1 MSLPERHLS
10 GIGQCL
16 DGHMKISLSTRKIT
30 GLGTLALVTSL
41 LVSLL
46 VPSAQAATYSL
57 PNAPTNVTSYLGAKG
72 VVVRWTPGA
81 DVEPGITGYVVSA
94 GAGSC
99 PIFVPAK
106 NNNVV
111 TMPVVTGQPAG
122 TPVVQAVNAYGFSKP
137 AASKKSYTA
146 AELATVS
153 SSNNKAVQVLQLSD
167 LHGAI
172 EVGGSFGA
180 PLLVSNWN
188 ADRKANAA
196 TVAFTSGDNIGAA
209 PPISTEFE
217 EIPTIETLNAMKLD
231 AGAFGN
237 HEHDRNL
244 AHVQKIIGA
253 SDFRWIVSNY
263 DEGSLSVLKSGTKQ
277 TKTFTIIERGGLKIG
292 VVGSNTP
299 ETIEQVFPGN
309 LDYTDAS
316 GTKKT
321 ITINPGVTGI
331 NQAIVDAKA
340 AGADIVI
347 ALLHQGWQENAD
359 GVAKGVLNTMAAQV
373 KGAAAIY
380 GGHSHQT
387 FASVIPGSPRV
398 APVVIGQTR
407 NAGVEYTRT
416 QICMKFGKV
425 VGQSIEH
432 VLKAASATINT
443 GTLSTVTTQDVAAAA
458 MVKKYKDQLSAKLD
472 IKIGQVSGVFP
483 RGGSPAVER
492 SGETP
497 MGNYIADLMR
507 AKYKTDFAIQ
517 NGGGIRDTF
526 PAKTYIPANTALVRT
541 GSGPLD
547 VTLGDALTVY
557 PFGNQIAT
565 TVVTGENLWKALE
578 NGVGGNFPGDG
589 RFPQVSGLKYSF
601 DASKP
606 IGSRIVEVTK
616 LNGAAIAK
624 DSKEY
629 TLTTLDFLIY
639 GGDGYANVFSP
650 SQAKVKGALLDVF
663 VDALKADMAAGKVTQ
678 VPAADGRIKKVG

>member
-1 MSLPERHLS
+1 MNKTLS
-10 GIGQCL
+10 
-16 DGHMKISLSTRKIT
+16 SRKIFS
-30 GLGTLALVTSL
+30 LGSLTLATSL

-46 VPSAQAATYSL
+46 VPSAQANTYSL
-57 PNAPTNVTSYLGAKG
+57 PNAPTNVTSYIGASG
-72 VVVRWTPGA
+72 VVVRWVAGAEVAPG
-81 DVEPGITGYVVSA
+81 VIGHVVSA

-99 PIFVPAK
+99 PIFVPIR
-106 NNNVV
+106 NNSVV
-111 TMPVVTGQPAG
+111 TMPVVEGQPAG

-137 AASKKSYTA
+137 TASKKSYTA
-146 AELATVS
+146 AELATVGS
-153 SSNNKAVQVLQLSD
+153 SANKALQVLQLSD

-172 EVGGSFGA
+172 EGTSFGA
-180 PLLVSNWN
+180 ALLTSNWA
-188 ADRKANAA
+188 ADRAANKATIA
-196 TVAFTSGDNIGAA
+196 VSSGDNIGAA

-217 EIPTIETLNAMKLD
+217 ELPTIEALNAMKLD
-231 AGAFGN
+231 ASVFGN
-237 HEHDRNL
+237 HEHDRNIDHL
-244 AHVQKIIGA
+244 NKMIGA
-253 SDFRWIVSNY
+253 SDFQWVVSNY
-263 DEGSLSVLKSGTKQ
+263 SDGSLDALKSGTKQ
-277 TKTFTIIERGGLKIG
+277 AKNYTIINRGGLKIG

-309 LDYTDAS
+309 LDYKDAA
-316 GTKKT
+316 GAKKT
-321 ITINPGVTGI
+321 ITINPGVVGI
-331 NQAIVDAKA
+331 NAAIAEAKA
-340 AGADIVI
+340 AGADVVI
-347 ALLHQGWQENAD
+347 AVIHQGWLENAD
-359 GVAKGVLNTMAAQV
+359 GVAKGLFNSLATQI

-387 FASVIPGSPRV
+387 FASVIPGGPRV
-398 APVVIGQTR
+398 APTVLGQVR

-416 QICMKFGKV
+416 QICIKSGKV
-425 VGQSIEH
+425 VGQSIQH
-432 VLKAASATINT
+432 VLRAASATINT
-443 GTLSTVTTQDVAAAA
+443 SVASTVSTADAATAA

-472 IKIGQVSGVFP
+472 VKIGQVSGVFP

-497 MGNYIADLMR
+497 MGSYIADLMR

-541 GSGPLD
+541 GTGPLD
-547 VTLGDALTVY
+547 VTLGDAFTVF

-565 TVVTGENLWKALE
+565 TVVTGANLWKALE
-578 NGVGGNFPGDG
+578 NSVGGNYPGDG
-589 RFPQVSGLKYSF
+589 RFAQVSGLKYSF

-606 IGSRIVEVTK
+606 IGSRIVSVTK
-616 LNGAAIAK
+616 LDGTEIAK

-639 GGDGYANVFSP
+639 GGDGYVNVFSP
-650 SQAKVKGALLDVF
+650 AQAKVKGALLDVF

>member
-1 MSLPERHLS
+1 MN
-10 GIGQCL
+10 
-16 DGHMKISLSTRKIT
+16 KILSTRKIFS
-30 GLGTLALVTSL
+30 LGTIALATSL

-46 VPSAQAATYSL
+46 VPTAQANTFSL
-57 PNAPTNVTSYLGAKG
+57 PNAPTNVTSYIGAKG

-81 DVEPGITGYVVSA
+81 DVSPGITGYVVSA

-106 NNNVV
+106 NKNVV
-111 TMPVVTGQPAG
+111 TMPVVVGQPAG
-122 TPVVQAVNAYGFSKP
+122 RPVVQAVNAYGFSKP
-137 AASKKSYTA
+137 AASNKSYTA
-146 AELATVS
+146 AELAVVS
-153 SSNNKAVQVLQLSD
+153 SPNNKAVQVLQLSD

-172 EVGGSFGA
+172 EVGNSFGA
-180 PLLVSNWN
+180 PLLVSNFD

-217 EIPTIETLNAMKLD
+217 ELPTIETLNAMKLD

-244 AHVQKIIGA
+244 AHVQKVIGA
-253 SDFRWIVSNY
+253 SDFQWVVSNY
-263 DEGSLSVLKSGTKQ
+263 NTDSLSALKSGTKQ
-277 TKTFTIIERGGLKIG
+277 AKTYSIIERAGLKIG
-292 VVGSNTP
+292 VVGANTP

-309 LDYTDAS
+309 LDYTDAA

-340 AGADIVI
+340 AGADLVI
-347 ALLHQGWQENAD
+347 ALIHQGWQENAD
-359 GVAKGVLNTMAAQV
+359 GVAKGVLNSMAAEI

-387 FASVIPGSPRV
+387 FATVIPSSPRV
-398 APVVIGQTR
+398 APVVLGQTR

-416 QICMKFGKV
+416 QICMNFGKV

-432 VLKAASATINT
+432 VLKAAAPTINT
-443 GTLSTVTTQDVAAAA
+443 GVVSTVTTQDVAAAA

-483 RGGSPAVER
+483 RGGTPAVER

-526 PAKTYIPANTALVRT
+526 PARTYIPANTALVRT
-541 GSGPLD
+541 GTGPLD

-601 DASKP
+601 DSSKP

-616 LNGAAIAK
+616 LDGTAIAK

-639 GGDGYANVFSP
+639 GGDGYLNVFSP

>member
-1 MSLPERHLS
+1 MNKTLH
-10 GIGQCL
+10 
-16 DGHMKISLSTRKIT
+16 TRKIFS
-30 GLGTLALVTSL
+30 LGTLALATSL

-46 VPSAQAATYSL
+46 VPTAQANTYSL
-57 PNAPTNVTSYLGAKG
+57 PNAPLSVTSYIGASG
-72 VVVRWTPGA
+72 VVVRWTPA
-81 DVEPGITGYVVSA
+81 EDVNPGITGYVVSA
-94 GAGSC
+94 GPGSC

-106 NNNVV
+106 NNKVV
-111 TMPVVTGQPAG
+111 TMPVVVGQPAG
-122 TPVVQAVNAYGFSKP
+122 TPVVRAVNAYGFSKP
-137 AASKKSYTA
+137 TASNKSYTA
-146 AELATVS
+146 AQLATVAN
-153 SSNNKAVQVLQLSD
+153 SNNKAVQVLQLSD

-172 EVGGSFGA
+172 EVGNSFGA
-180 PLLVSNWN
+180 PLLVSNWD
-188 ADRKANAA
+188 ADRKANVA

-217 EIPTIETLNAMKLD
+217 ELPTIETLNAMKVD

-244 AHVQKIIGA
+244 AHVQKVIGA
-253 SDFRWIVSNY
+253 SDFQWVVSNY
-263 DEGSLSVLKSGTKQ
+263 NPDSLDVLKSGTKQ
-277 TKTFTIIERGGLKIG
+277 AKNFTVIERGGVKIG
-292 VVGSNTP
+292 VVGANTP

-309 LDYTDAS
+309 LDYTDAK
-316 GTKKT
+316 GAKKT
-321 ITINPGVTGI
+321 ITINPGVEGI

-347 ALLHQGWQENAD
+347 ALIHQGWQENAD
-359 GVAKGVLNTMAAQV
+359 GVAKGVLNTMAAQI

-387 FASVIPGSPRV
+387 FATVIPGSPRV

-416 QICMKFGKV
+416 QICMKNGKV
-425 VGQSIEH
+425 IGQSIEH
-432 VLKAASATINT
+432 VLKSASTTINT
-443 GTLSTVTTQDVAAAA
+443 GVLSTVTTQDVAAAA
-458 MVKKYKDQLSAKLD
+458 LVKKYKDQLTVRLD

-483 RGGSPAVER
+483 RGGTPAVER

-497 MGNYIADLMR
+497 MGSYIADLMR

-541 GSGPLD
+541 GTGPLD
-547 VTLGDALTVY
+547 VTLGDALTVF

-565 TVVTGENLWKALE
+565 TTVTGENLWKALE
-578 NGVGGNFPGDG
+578 NGVGGNYPGDG
-589 RFPQVSGLKYSF
+589 RFPQISGFKFSF

-616 LNGAAIAK
+616 LDGTAIAK

-639 GGDGYANVFSP
+639 GGDGYLNVFSP
-650 SQAKVKGALLDVF
+650 TKAKVQGALLDVF
-663 VDALKADMAAGKVTQ
+663 TDALKADMAAGKVTQ

>member
-1 MSLPERHLS
+1 MNKALLS
-10 GIGQCL
+10 
-16 DGHMKISLSTRKIT
+16 RKIFS
-30 GLGTLALVTSL
+30 LGSLALATSL

-46 VPSAQAATYSL
+46 VPSAQANTYSL
-57 PNAPTNVTSYLGAKG
+57 PNAPTNVTSYIGAKG
-72 VVVRWTPGA
+72 VVVRWVAGAEVAPG
-81 DVEPGITGYVVSA
+81 VIGHVVSA

-99 PIFVPAK
+99 PIFVPIR
-106 NNNVV
+106 NNSVV
-111 TMPVVTGQPAG
+111 TMPVVEGQPAG

-137 AASKKSYTA
+137 TASKKSYTA
-146 AELATVS
+146 AQLATVANS
-153 SSNNKAVQVLQLSD
+153 ANKAVQVLQLSD

-172 EVGGSFGA
+172 EVGNSFGT
-180 PLLVSNWN
+180 PLLVSNWD

-217 EIPTIETLNAMKLD
+217 ELSTIESLNAMKLD

-244 AHVQKIIGA
+244 AHLQKVIGA
-253 SDFRWIVSNY
+253 SDFQWVVSNY
-263 DEGSLSVLKSGTKQ
+263 NPDSLDVLKSGTKQ
-277 TKTFTIIERGGLKIG
+277 AKSFTIIERAGVKIG
-292 VVGSNTP
+292 VVGANTS

-316 GTKKT
+316 GAKKT
-321 ITINPGVTGI
+321 ITIDPGVTGI

-340 AGADIVI
+340 AGADLVI
-347 ALLHQGWQENAD
+347 ALVHQGWLENSD
-359 GVAKGVLNTMAAQV
+359 GVSKGILNTMAAQI

-380 GGHSHQT
+380 GGHSHQS
-387 FASVIPGSPRV
+387 FASVIPSSPRV

-407 NAGVEYTRT
+407 NSGVEYTRT
-416 QICMKFGKV
+416 QICMKYGKV

-432 VLKAASATINT
+432 VLKAAAPTMTT
-443 GTLSTVTTQDVAAAA
+443 GVVSTVTTQDVAAAA

-472 IKIGQVSGVFP
+472 VKVGKVSGVFP

-526 PAKTYIPANTALVRT
+526 PAKTYTPAATGLVRT
-541 GSGPLD
+541 GTGPLD
-547 VTLGDALTVY
+547 VTLGDAFTVF

-565 TVVTGENLWKALE
+565 TVVTGANLWKALE
-578 NGVGGNFPGDG
+578 NSVGGSYPGDG
-589 RFPQVSGLKYSF
+589 RFAQVSGLKYSF
-601 DASKP
+601 DSSKP
-606 IGSRIVEVTK
+606 LGSRIVSVTK
-616 LNGAAIAK
+616 LDGTEIAK

-639 GGDGYANVFSP
+639 GGDGYLNVFTP
-650 SQAKVKGALLDVF
+650 SQAKVQGALLDVF
-663 VDALKADMAAGKVTQ
+663 VEALRADLAAKKVTQ

>member
-1 MSLPERHLS
+1 MNKTLS
-10 GIGQCL
+10 
-16 DGHMKISLSTRKIT
+16 SRKIFSW
-30 GLGTLALVTSL
+30 GSLALATSL

-46 VPSAQAATYSL
+46 VPSAQANTFSL

-72 VVVRWTPGA
+72 VVVKWKAGAEVAPG
-81 DVEPGITGYVVSA
+81 VIGHVVSA

-99 PIFVPAK
+99 PIFVPIR
-106 NNNVV
+106 NNSVV
-111 TMPVVTGQPAG
+111 TMPVVVGQPAG

-137 AASKKSYTA
+137 AASNKSYTA
-146 AELATVS
+146 AELATVANS
-153 SSNNKAVQVLQLSD
+153 ANKAVQVLQLSD

-180 PLLVSNWN
+180 ALLASNWA
-188 ADRKANAA
+188 ADRTANAA
-196 TVAFTSGDNIGAA
+196 TVAISAGDNIGAA

-217 EIPTIETLNAMKLD
+217 ELPTIEALNLAKLD
-231 AGAFGN
+231 VSIFGN
-237 HEHDRNL
+237 HEHDRNID
-244 AHVQKIIGA
+244 HVNKVIGA
-253 SDFRWIVSNY
+253 SDFQWVVSNY
-263 DEGSLSVLKSGTKQ
+263 SEGALDALKSGAKQ
-277 TKTFTIIERGGLKIG
+277 AKNYTIIERGGVKIG

-309 LDYTDAS
+309 LDYKDAS
-316 GTKKT
+316 GAKKT
-321 ITINPGVTGI
+321 IVIAPGVAGI
-331 NQAIVDAKA
+331 NAAIAEAKA

-347 ALLHQGWQENAD
+347 AALHQGWLENAD
-359 GVAKGVLNTMAAQV
+359 GTAKGLFNELASQI

-387 FASVIPGSPRV
+387 FASVIPGNTRV
-398 APVVIGQTR
+398 APTVLGQTR
-407 NAGVEYTRT
+407 AAGVEYTRT
-416 QICMKFGKV
+416 QICMRSGKV
-425 VGQSIEH
+425 LGQSIQH
-432 VLKAASATINT
+432 VLRAAAPTINT
-443 GTLSTVTTQDVAAAA
+443 GVVSTVTTQDATAAA

-472 IKIGQVSGVFP
+472 VKIGQVSATFP

-526 PAKTYIPANTALVRT
+526 PARTYIPAATGLVRT
-541 GSGPLD
+541 GTGPLD
-547 VTLGDALTVY
+547 VTLGDAFTVF
-557 PFGNQIAT
+557 PFGNQLAT
-565 TVVTGENLWKALE
+565 TVVTGANLWKALE
-578 NGVGGNFPGDG
+578 NGVGGNYPGDG
-589 RFPQVSGLKYSF
+589 RFPQVSGFKYSF

-616 LNGAAIAK
+616 LDGTAIAK

-639 GGDGYANVFSP
+639 GGDGYANVFTP
-650 SQAKVKGALLDVF
+650 SQAKVQGALLDLF
-663 VDALKADMAAGKVTQ
+663 VDALKADMAAKKVTQ

>member
-1 MSLPERHLS
+1 MNKTLLS
-10 GIGQCL
+10 
-16 DGHMKISLSTRKIT
+16 RKHFSW
-30 GLGTLALVTSL
+30 GTLALATSL

-46 VPSAQAATYSL
+46 VPTAQANTFSL
-57 PNAPTNVTSYLGAKG
+57 PNAPTNVTSYLGSKG

-81 DVEPGITGYVVSA
+81 DVNPGITGYVVSA
-94 GAGSC
+94 GPGSC
-99 PIFVPAK
+99 PIFVPAR

-111 TMPVVTGQPAG
+111 TMPVVIGQPAG

-137 AASKKSYTA
+137 TASTKSYTA
-146 AELATVS
+146 ADLATVAS
-153 SSNNKAVQVLQLSD
+153 PLNKAVQVLQLSD

-180 PLLVSNWN
+180 ALLASNWA
-188 ADRKANAA
+188 ADRTANAA
-196 TVAFTSGDNIGAA
+196 TVAVSSGDNIGAA

-217 EIPTIETLNAMKLD
+217 ELPTIEALNLAKLD
-231 AGAFGN
+231 VSVFGN
-237 HEHDRNL
+237 HEHDRNIDHL
-244 AHVQKIIGA
+244 NKMIGA
-253 SDFRWIVSNY
+253 SDFQWIVSNY
-263 DEGSLSVLKSGTKQ
+263 NEGALDALKSGTKQ
-277 TKTFTIIERGGLKIG
+277 AKNYTIIERGGVKIG

-309 LDYTDAS
+309 LDYKDAS
-316 GTKKT
+316 GAKKT
-321 ITINPGVTGI
+321 ITINPGVVGI
-331 NQAIVDAKA
+331 NQAIVEAKA

-347 ALLHQGWQENAD
+347 AVIHQGWLENAD
-359 GVAKGVLNTMAAQV
+359 GVAKGLFNSLSSQI

-387 FASVIPGSPRV
+387 FATVIPGSPRV
-398 APVVIGQTR
+398 APTVLGQVR

-416 QICMKFGKV
+416 QICMRSGKV
-425 VGQSIEH
+425 VGQSIQH
-432 VLKAASATINT
+432 VLKAAAPTINT
-443 GTLSTVTTQDVAAAA
+443 GVVSTVTTQDTTAAA

-472 IKIGQVSGVFP
+472 VKIGQVSGVFP

-497 MGNYIADLMR
+497 MGNYMADLLR

-541 GSGPLD
+541 GTGPLD
-547 VTLGDALTVY
+547 VTLGDAFTVF
-557 PFGNQIAT
+557 PFGNQVAT

-578 NGVGGNFPGDG
+578 NGVGGNYPGDG
-589 RFPQVSGLKYSF
+589 RFPQVSGFKFSF
-601 DASKP
+601 DSSKP
-606 IGSRIVEVTK
+606 IGSRIVSVTK
-616 LNGAAIAK
+616 LDGTTIPK
-624 DSKEY
+624 DATEY

-639 GGDGYANVFSP
+639 GGDGYVNVFSP
-650 SQAKVKGALLDVF
+650 SKAKVQGALLDIF
-663 VDALKADMAAGKVTQ
+663 VESLKADMAAGKVTQ

>member
-1 MSLPERHLS
+1 MNKTLLS
-10 GIGQCL
+10 
-16 DGHMKISLSTRKIT
+16 RKHFSW
-30 GLGTLALVTSL
+30 GTLALATSL

-46 VPSAQAATYSL
+46 VPTAQANTFSL
-57 PNAPTNVTSYLGAKG
+57 PNAPTNVTSYLGSKG

-81 DVEPGITGYVVSA
+81 DVNPGITGYVVSA
-94 GAGSC
+94 GPGSC
-99 PIFVPAK
+99 PIFVPAR

-111 TMPVVTGQPAG
+111 TMPVVIGQPAG

-137 AASKKSYTA
+137 TASKKSYTA
-146 AELATVS
+146 TELATVAS
-153 SSNNKAVQVLQLSD
+153 PLNKAVQVLQLSD

-180 PLLVSNWN
+180 ALLASNWA
-188 ADRKANAA
+188 ADRTANAA
-196 TVAFTSGDNIGAA
+196 TVAVSSGDNIGAA

-217 EIPTIETLNAMKLD
+217 ELPTIEALNLAKLD
-231 AGAFGN
+231 VSVFGN
-237 HEHDRNL
+237 HEHDRNIDHL
-244 AHVQKIIGA
+244 NKMIGA
-253 SDFRWIVSNY
+253 SDFQWIVSNY
-263 DEGSLSVLKSGTKQ
+263 NEGALDALKSGTKQ
-277 TKTFTIIERGGLKIG
+277 AKNYTIIERGGVKIG

-309 LDYTDAS
+309 LDYKDAS
-316 GTKKT
+316 GAKKT
-321 ITINPGVTGI
+321 ITINPGVVGI
-331 NQAIVDAKA
+331 NQAIIEANA

-347 ALLHQGWQENAD
+347 AVIHQGWLENAD
-359 GVAKGVLNTMAAQV
+359 GVAKGLFNSLASQI

-387 FASVIPGSPRV
+387 FATVIPGSPRV
-398 APVVIGQTR
+398 APTVLGQVR

-416 QICMKFGKV
+416 QICMRSGKV
-425 VGQSIEH
+425 VGQSIQH
-432 VLKAASATINT
+432 VLKAAAPTINT
-443 GTLSTVTTQDVAAAA
+443 GVVSTVTTQDTTAAA

-472 IKIGQVSGVFP
+472 VKIGQVSGVFP

-497 MGNYIADLMR
+497 MGNYMADLLR

-541 GSGPLD
+541 GTGPLD
-547 VTLGDALTVY
+547 VTLGDAFTVF
-557 PFGNQIAT
+557 PFGNQVAT

-578 NGVGGNFPGDG
+578 NGVGGNYPGDG
-589 RFPQVSGLKYSF
+589 RFPQVSGFKFSF
-601 DASKP
+601 DSSKP
-606 IGSRIVEVTK
+606 IGSRIVSVTK
-616 LNGAAIAK
+616 LDGTTIPK
-624 DSKEY
+624 DATEY

-639 GGDGYANVFSP
+639 GGDGYVNVFSP
-650 SQAKVKGALLDVF
+650 SKAKVQGALLDIF
-663 VDALKADMAAGKVTQ
+663 VESLKADMAAGKVTQ

>member
-1 MSLPERHLS
+1 MNKTLS
-10 GIGQCL
+10 SRPL
-16 DGHMKISLSTRKIT
+16 FSW
-30 GLGTLALVTSL
+30 GTLALATSL

-46 VPSAQAATYSL
+46 VPTAQANTFSL
-57 PNAPTNVTSYLGAKG
+57 PNAPTNVTSYLGSKG

-81 DVEPGITGYVVSA
+81 DVNPGITGYVVSA
-94 GAGSC
+94 GPGSC
-99 PIFVPAK
+99 PIFVPAR

-111 TMPVVTGQPAG
+111 TMPVVIGQPAG

-146 AELATVS
+146 TELATVAS
-153 SSNNKAVQVLQLSD
+153 PLNKAVQVLQLSD

-180 PLLVSNWN
+180 ALLASNWA
-188 ADRKANAA
+188 ADRTANAA
-196 TVAFTSGDNIGAA
+196 TVAVSSGDNIGAA

-217 EIPTIETLNAMKLD
+217 ELPTIEALNLAKLD
-231 AGAFGN
+231 VSVFGN
-237 HEHDRNL
+237 HEHDRNIDHL
-244 AHVQKIIGA
+244 NKMIGA
-253 SDFRWIVSNY
+253 SDFQWIVSNY
-263 DEGSLSVLKSGTKQ
+263 NEGALDALKSGTKQ
-277 TKTFTIIERGGLKIG
+277 AKNYTIIERGGVKIG

-309 LDYTDAS
+309 LDYKDAS
-316 GTKKT
+316 GAKKT
-321 ITINPGVTGI
+321 ITINPGVVGI
-331 NQAIVDAKA
+331 NKAIIEAKA

-347 ALLHQGWQENAD
+347 AVIHQGWLENAD
-359 GVAKGVLNTMAAQV
+359 GVAKGLFNSLASQI

-398 APVVIGQTR
+398 APTVLGQVR

-416 QICMKFGKV
+416 QICIRSGKV
-425 VGQSIEH
+425 VGQSIQH
-432 VLKAASATINT
+432 VLKAAAPTINT
-443 GTLSTVTTQDVAAAA
+443 GVVSTVTTQDTTAAA

-472 IKIGQVSGVFP
+472 VKIGQVSGVFP

-497 MGNYIADLMR
+497 MGNYIADLLR

-526 PAKTYIPANTALVRT
+526 PAKTYIPANTTLVRT
-541 GSGPLD
+541 GTGPLD
-547 VTLGDALTVY
+547 VTLGDAFTVF
-557 PFGNQIAT
+557 PFGNQVAT

-578 NGVGGNFPGDG
+578 NGVGGNYPGDG
-589 RFPQVSGLKYSF
+589 RFPQVSGFKFSF
-601 DASKP
+601 DSSKP
-606 IGSRIVEVTK
+606 IGSRIVSVTK
-616 LNGAAIAK
+616 LDGTTIPK
-624 DSKEY
+624 DATEY

-639 GGDGYANVFSP
+639 GGDGYVNVFSP
-650 SQAKVKGALLDVF
+650 SKAKVQGALLDVF